1 MAATDP
7 EAKVMWAMRR
17 RATTNGAS
25 VVTLLACAT
34 LGFLGTTAALAPAA
48 RAQSRV
54 AVIPFSST
62 VSYGGTLGTYDVR
75 GVAAI
80 AFIPPDPVIPPDPIT
95 PSEPI
100 LPNLHP
106 GDPFLFRT
114 VVGAVARNTT
124 TGQRCPAAG
133 VQPVDLFFPTDPT
146 EPIDFVLSYRVV
158 PINATCRALGSVT
171 LRYVVTIAPN
181 RTFTTAGA
189 TAINPDY

>member
-1 MAATDP
+1 MG
-7 EAKVMWAMRR
+7 R

-80 AFIPPDPVIPPDPIT
+80 AFIPPDPIIPPNPIYPGDPVIPPN
-95 PSEPI
+95 PI
-100 LPNLHP
+100 LPDLSA

-133 VQPVDLFFPTDPT
+133 VQPVDLFYPTDPT
-146 EPIDFVLSYRVV
+146 DPIDFVLSYRVV